1 MKFLQVEEI
10 QKIIKEKI
18 PADMVQARHTRDAHF
33 YEYMPLKEIYPS
45 VTGKCSILDV
55 PHLKKWAAKLAVEYI
70 IRKVNPGDLLPGRI
84 MELKEPA
91 VLAHQD
97 EFEEAGDIG
106 TKGHKVVES
115 YLMEWMAT
123 GQRPA
128 DIRTFV
134 KDEDDRIFAIARS
147 AEKFCIDFGV
157 LPIASELL
165 VASPKH
171 KFAGTLDSLM
181 MVSRVTQKGS
191 SNCDAKDLYNG
202 QKKAHDYW
210 RASTKDPSKLM
221 CKDCGQEVDIE
232 FSLVDWKTSNSVDK
246 VEYAMQTSAYWQALN
261 EMTGLKPKRIYI
273 VRLDKKQSKYDVV
286 TVTHRP
292 SCFKAFK
299 LCAKIHDW
307 LEDGNPKIVPADPK
321 ERIDITKIT
330 PLNEQNDT
338 RPVIEFTEV

>member
-1 MKFLQVEEI
+1 MAKFLHVEEI
-10 QKIIKEKI
+10 QKIIREKI
-18 PADMVQARHTRDAHF
+18 PEGLVQARHTSDAHF
-33 YEYMPLKEIYPS
+33 YEYTPLKEIYPS

-70 IRKVNPGDLLPGRI
+70 IRKVKPGDVLPTRI

-106 TKGHKVVES
+106 TKGHKVVEA

-123 GQRPA
+123 GKRPA
-128 DIRTFV
+128 DIRTFI

-165 VASPKH
+165 VASAKH

-181 MVSRVTQKGS
+181 MVSRVTSKGS
-191 SNCDAKDLYNG
+191 GACKAQN
-202 QKKAHDYW
+202 KAHDYW
-210 RASTKDPSKLM
+210 KASTKDPSKLM
-221 CKDCGQEVDIE
+221 CKDCGQEIEIE

-246 VEYAMQTSAYWQALN
+246 VEYAMQTSAYWQALK
-261 EMTGLKPKRIYI
+261 EMTGLQPKRIYI
-273 VRLDKKQSKYDVV
+273 VRLDKHQAKYDVV
-286 TVTHRP
+286 TVYHRP

-307 LEDGNPKIVPADPK
+307 LENGSPKIVPADPK
-321 ERIDITKIT
+321 ERIEISSLIST
-330 PLNEQNDT
+330 QNDEPRST
-338 RPVIEFTEV
+338 IEFTEV